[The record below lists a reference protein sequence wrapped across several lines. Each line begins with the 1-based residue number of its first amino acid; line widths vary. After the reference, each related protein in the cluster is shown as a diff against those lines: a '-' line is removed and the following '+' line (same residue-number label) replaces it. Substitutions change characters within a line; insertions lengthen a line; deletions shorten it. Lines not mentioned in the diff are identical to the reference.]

1 METAGQ
7 HPGVPER
14 AATQAAAGEGSGRS
28 DGRVGAAGQ
37 PRHRRSDAAALDE
50 RRRRGGRHGH
60 FVGGTGQLDSWGSI
74 CNKTKMR
81 KL

>member
-14 AATQAAAGEGSGRS
+14 AATQAATGEGAGGS

-37 PRHRRSDAAALDE
+37 PRHRRSDAAAAALDE

-60 FVGGTGQLDSWGSI
+60 FVGGRGQLDS
-74 CNKTKMR
+74 
-81 KL
+81 